1 MSRAL
6 DMRIAETDRACTDRP
21 DIAAMTLALLGDREA
36 MYTCLEEAVEKG
48 AGPVAIVVAPD
59 PAFEEYRSE
68 PRFIAL
74 MKRIGVADVLE

>member
-1 MSRAL
+1 
-6 DMRIAETDRACTDRP
+6 
-21 DIAAMTLALLGDREA
+21 MTLALLGDREA
-36 MYTCLEEAVEKG
+36 MYTCLEQAVERG
-48 AGPVAIVVAPD
+48 AGPVAVVVAPD

>member
-1 MSRAL
+1 
-6 DMRIAETDRACTDRP
+6 
-21 DIAAMTLALLGDREA
+21 
-36 MYTCLEEAVEKG
+36 MYTCLEQAVEKG

-74 MKRIGVADVLE
+74 MKRIGVPDVAE